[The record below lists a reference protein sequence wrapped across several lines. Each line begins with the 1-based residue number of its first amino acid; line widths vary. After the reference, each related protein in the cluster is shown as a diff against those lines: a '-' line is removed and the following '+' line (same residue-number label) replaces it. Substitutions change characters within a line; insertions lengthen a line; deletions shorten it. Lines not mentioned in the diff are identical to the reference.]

1 MISLLPADEERAQR
15 LHRDRPI
22 MICHDHDLFP
32 EDLEAMQRGGV
43 TAKQVHIC
51 VDGLVWADRD
61 AFLAS
66 ATLEEGYL
74 KRALIAMDYIYWQV
88 EQSEGRIVIALEPAD
103 IVEAKLNGAI
113 ALMLG
118 AEGPRLLENRL
129 EVLRML
135 YRLGLRLLQL
145 SWAWETTVG
154 ASQNDTSGR
163 GLTEFGQDVIREMN
177 RLGIIVDVSHLAYQ
191 SIYDALETSITP
203 LLNSHTGALALN
215 PEKPQ
220 LLPDDL
226 IRAMAD
232 QGGILGIHFISQIV
246 KPGRHKAKF
255 DELMTQFEYV
265 ANLVGTDHIACGP
278 DYLYLEPRVWE
289 NQNISVPFTYTEGV
303 ENISQMINVTRG
315 LVARGFSDEDIRKI
329 MGGNLLRLFQAVR
342 DAANPGPWS
351 YRRYAEGIGECTGG
365 SSPL

>member
-1 MISLLPADEERAQR
+1 MISLSPADEERAQR
-15 LHRDRPI
+15 LHRDSPI

-32 EDLEAMQRGGV
+32 EDLDAMRRGGV

-61 AFLAS
+61 TFLAS

-74 KRALIAMDYIYWQV
+74 KRALVAMDYVFWQV
-88 EQSEGRIVIALEPAD
+88 EQSEGRITIALEPAD
-103 IVEAKLNGAI
+103 VVKAKQAGAI
-113 ALMLG
+113 CLMLG

-154 ASQNDTSGR
+154 AAQNDTSGR
-163 GLTEFGQDVIREMN
+163 GLTEYGRDVIQELN

-191 SIYDALETSITP
+191 SIYDALATSTTP
-203 LLNSHTGALALN
+203 LLNSHTGASKLN

-220 LLPDDL
+220 LLPDHL

-232 QGGILGIHFISQIV
+232 QGGIFGIHFISQIV

-255 DELMTQFEYV
+255 DDLMAQFEYI

-289 NQNISVPFTYTEGV
+289 NQNVSVPFTYTEGV
-303 ENISQMINVTRG
+303 ENISQMMNVTRG
-315 LVARGFSDEDIRKI
+315 LVARDFSDEDIRKI
-329 MGGNLLRLFQAVR
+329 MGGNLLRLFQQVR
-342 DAANPGPWS
+342 DAANSAPWA
-351 YRRYAEGIGECTGG
+351 YRRYAEGIGACTGG